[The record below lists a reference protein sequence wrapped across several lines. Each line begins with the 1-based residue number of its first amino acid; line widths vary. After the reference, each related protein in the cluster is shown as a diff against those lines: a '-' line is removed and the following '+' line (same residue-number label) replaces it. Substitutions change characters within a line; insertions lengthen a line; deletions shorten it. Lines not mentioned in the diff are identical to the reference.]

1 MTKKVIIIGGG
12 ISGLT
17 TAHEL
22 IKKDFDVHLFE
33 SSMDIGGIAKCI
45 RNKYGIIEEY
55 SWRAYGSFYNNF
67 FDIAK
72 QIPIYNSHEPSHPLL
87 KHNNNN
93 KPCVINNLSHNKLN
107 FILFNNNDRYDDRYG
122 DKRNL
127 DYTEY
132 IKGYYDIL
140 KYICSNNRRE
150 EDAKILLKD
159 YIIKNY
165 NKKSYN
171 IIINHMCGPGLG
183 FDQYTVSKKILLDT
197 ISNIMLNSK
206 LDAYSNWLI
215 STRSPTEGWFEPWKE
230 YLTNHD
236 NFKLYFN
243 YTLIKINKTN
253 DKITSLTMSI
263 GGHVQDV
270 YADEYV
276 ISINPFNLQNI
287 LVNSNLT
294 VLQEKNEKVT
304 SKSVNNQISFRFG
317 FIKKIKFH
325 VENACITFLDSL
337 LNITIQ
343 IVDSCWN
350 KDVRLDNSGKIK
362 SLWSGTI
369 VDSTSILPKYNK
381 QIIELTREELI
392 EEVKN
397 EIFIS
402 KSFNDYI
409 YKYNNFYL
417 TRDDIYYEELFNQY
431 EYIDGKLENLHNKKW
446 VNDIYNDSYSMEQ
459 QTEYT
464 NMYIGGAHTKTS
476 LNKYSMEAATE
487 SGKIIANH
495 ILTKYNYDKCYHYVF
510 NNKYGY
516 QLDDLLYSIH
526 GPSIVSVLLVFII
539 FLIILMLIKLYL
551 NKYKQKIK
559 YNNKFKN
566 TYRKRSLKK

>member
-1 MTKKVIIIGGG
+1 MVKKVIIIGGG

-33 SSMDIGGIAKCI
+33 SSFDLGGMAKCV
-45 RNKYGIIEEY
+45 RNEHGIIEEY
-55 SWRAYGSFYNNF
+55 SWRAYGPFYNNF

-72 QIPIYNSHEPSHPLL
+72 QIPINNSHKPNHPLL
-87 KHNNNN
+87 KNNKNN

-107 FILFNNNDRYDDRYG
+107 FILFNNNNIYNEG
-122 DKRNL
+122 GEIEF
-127 DYTEY
+127 TEY
-132 IKGYYDIL
+132 IKGYNDIS

-150 EDAKILLKD
+150 EDKKILLKD
-159 YIIKNY
+159 YIIKKY
-165 NKKSYN
+165 NKKSYD
-171 IIINHMCGPGLG
+171 IIVNHICGPGLG
-183 FDQYTVSKKILLDT
+183 FNRHTVSKKIVLDT
-197 ISNIMLNSK
+197 FTSIMLNSNI
-206 LDAYSNWLI
+206 DTYNNWRI
-215 STRSPTEGWFEPWKE
+215 STRPTTEGWFEPWKE
-230 YLTNHD
+230 YLTKHN

-243 YTLIKINKTN
+243 STLIKINKKN
-253 DKITSLTMSI
+253 DKITSLTI
-263 GGHVQDV
+263 NIDGCVQDV

-287 LVNSNLT
+287 LVNSNLK
-294 VLQEKNEKVT
+294 VLQEKNNKVI

-317 FIKKIKFH
+317 FIKKIKFNK
-325 VENACITFLDSL
+325 ENIGITFLDSM

-343 IVDSCWN
+343 IVDSCWD
-350 KDVRLDNSGKIK
+350 KDVRLDNSGKLK

-369 VDSTSILPKYNK
+369 VDTTSILPKYNK

-392 EEVKN
+392 EEIKN

-402 KSFNDYI
+402 KSLNDYI

-417 TRDDIYYEELFNQY
+417 TRDDIYYEELFDQY
-431 EYIDGKLENLHNKKW
+431 EYIDGKLENIHNKKW
-446 VNDIYNDSYSMEQ
+446 VNDIFNDSYIMDQ

-510 NNKYGY
+510 NNKYFY
-516 QLDDLLYSIH
+516 QLDDLLYLVH

-539 FLIILMLIKLYL
+539 ILILVKLYL
-551 NKYKQKIK
+551 NRYKQKIK
-559 YNNKFKN
+559 YSNKFKN
-566 TYRKRSLKK
+566 TYKRMSLKK

>member
-1 MTKKVIIIGGG
+1 MVKKVIIIGGG

-33 SSMDIGGIAKCI
+33 SSFDLGGMAKCV

-55 SWRAYGSFYNNF
+55 SWRGYGSFYNNF

-72 QIPIYNSHEPSHPLL
+72 QIPINNSHKPNHPLL
-87 KHNNNN
+87 KHNNNNNN

-107 FILFNNNDRYDDRYG
+107 FILFNNNDIYDEAGEMDF
-122 DKRNL
+122 
-127 DYTEY
+127 TEY
-132 IKGYYDIL
+132 IKGYYDIS

-150 EDAKILLKD
+150 EDKKILLKD

-165 NKKSYN
+165 NKKTYN
-171 IIINHMCGPGLG
+171 IIVNHICGPGLG
-183 FDQYTVSKKILLDT
+183 FNRHTVSKKIVLDT
-197 ISNIMLNSK
+197 ITSIILNSNI
-206 LDAYSNWLI
+206 DTYHNWRV
-215 STRSPTEGWFEPWKE
+215 STRSTTESWFEPWKE
-230 YLTNHD
+230 YLTNHN

-243 YTLIKINKTN
+243 STLIKINKIN
-253 DKITSLTMSI
+253 DKITSLTMNI
-263 GGHVQDV
+263 DGRVQHV

-287 LVNSNLT
+287 LVNSNLK
-294 VLQEKNEKVT
+294 VLQEKNKKVI

-325 VENACITFLDSL
+325 KENIAITFLDSM

-343 IVDSCWN
+343 IVESCWD
-350 KDVRLDNSGKIK
+350 KDVRLDNNGEIK

-392 EEVKN
+392 EEIKN

-402 KSFNDYI
+402 KSLNNYI

-417 TRDDIYYEELFNQY
+417 TRDDIYYEELFNEY
-431 EYIDGKLENLHNKKW
+431 EYINGKLENLHNKKW
-446 VNDIYNDSYSMEQ
+446 VNDIFNDSYIMDQ

-510 NNKYGY
+510 NNKYFY
-516 QLDDLLYSIH
+516 QLDDSLYSVH

-539 FLIILMLIKLYL
+539 FLIILILVKLYL
-551 NKYKQKIK
+551 NRYKQKIK
-559 YNNKFKN
+559 YSNKFKN
-566 TYRKRSLKK
+566 THRRMSLKK